1 MLWQKCSKI
10 RPDDGASVVVG
21 RRATTCPRSAGKPHT
36 GPRDAEFSVVSMKE
50 EHTVHQPNAVLTTRS
65 KRTLKA
71 EVTFDKLF
79 QKLYNVEFWLLAY
92 QRMAPKP
99 GNMTPG
105 VDGKTIDGTG
115 LKLIQDAIADLKAS
129 RYKPIPVRRVYIPT
143 PNGKQRPLGIPSF
156 RDKLLGTVLKL
167 ILEAIYEPTFSD
179 HSQGFRPERSCH
191 TALATVKRDMNGVRW
206 WVEGDIKGY
215 FDNVNHETLLRILSK
230 RITAKRFLHLIG
242 QLLKAGYVEDWRY
255 PQTYSGVPQGGALSP
270 VLSNIYLNELD
281 RTMATQIAEF
291 NRGKARLLR
300 REYNRLRAAVGKA
313 KKKARVPGDGQ
324 RYQMLQTQMLQTEAK
339 DPMDPD
345 FRRMYYVRYADDFL
359 GGINGNQAEAEALK
373 MWLGDYL
380 RNDLQLELSGEKT
393 LVTSAKKR
401 VRFLGYDIKRCSGNR
416 ILRYH
421 RVQGVKTRRTGTDQ
435 LSLLMPPD
443 KTIAFA
449 KEYGETTT
457 WQGQQRN
464 KRLNLSEL
472 EILMTYNAEGRGFLG
487 YYSLADNLKD
497 AAGGVLWIRM
507 TSFFC
512 TLAGKRR
519 SSIKK
524 VIKSLTRGPN
534 RYVIALEKEGK
545 GTKEYELIS
554 STKQLKKG
562 KVIYGQ
568 VDLLPETGMYQS
580 RNELG
585 KRLLAHEC
593 EWCGIP
599 DSQVEVHHIRKRGN
613 LTGKAP
619 WERQMIERRRKTM
632 VLCIECHDE
641 LHAGTL
647 SEKKKKLRKIRRA
660 GYAETYKSGSEG
672 GSVRPDVAIC

>member
-242 QLLKAGYVEDWRY
+242 QFLKAGYAEDWKY
-255 PQTYSGVPQGGALSP
+255 HQTYSGVPQGGTLSP
-270 VLSNIYLNELD
+270 VLSNIYLDELD
-281 RTMATQIAEF
+281 RAMAMKIAEF
-291 NRGKARLLR
+291 NQGKKRKETRAYHNLTNLIYRAKQKAR
-300 REYNRLRAAVGKA
+300 KT
-313 KKKARVPGDGQ
+313 GDWS
-324 RYQMLQTQMLQTEAK
+324 THK
-339 DPMDPD
+339 
-345 FRRMYYVRYADDFL
+345 
-359 GGINGNQAEAEALK
+359 ALK
-373 MWLGDYL
+373 QKQLNWEATAPRDPGYRRFQYL
-380 RNDLQLELSGEKT
+380 R
-393 LVTSAKKR
+393 
-401 VRFLGYDIKRCSGNR
+401 Y
-416 ILRYH
+416 
-421 RVQGVKTRRTGTDQ
+421 
-435 LSLLMPPD
+435 
-443 KTIAFA
+443 
-449 KEYGETTT
+449 
-457 WQGQQRN
+457 
-464 KRLNLSEL
+464 
-472 EILMTYNAEGRGFLG
+472 
-487 YYSLADNLKD
+487 
-497 AAGGVLWIRM
+497 
-507 TSFFC
+507 
-512 TLAGKRR
+512 
-519 SSIKK
+519 
-524 VIKSLTRGPN
+524 
-534 RYVIALEKEGK
+534 
-545 GTKEYELIS
+545 
-554 STKQLKKG
+554 
-562 KVIYGQ
+562 
-568 VDLLPETGMYQS
+568 
-580 RNELG
+580 
-585 KRLLAHEC
+585 
-593 EWCGIP
+593 
-599 DSQVEVHHIRKRGN
+599 
-613 LTGKAP
+613 
-619 WERQMIERRRKTM
+619 
-632 VLCIECHDE
+632 
-641 LHAGTL
+641 
-647 SEKKKKLRKIRRA
+647 
-660 GYAETYKSGSEG
+660 
-672 GSVRPDVAIC
+672 

>member
-21 RRATTCPRSAGKPHT
+21 RRATTCPRSAGKPHI

-115 LKLIQDAIADLKAS
+115 LKLIQ
-129 RYKPIPVRRVYIPT
+129 
-143 PNGKQRPLGIPSF
+143 
-156 RDKLLGTVLKL
+156 
-167 ILEAIYEPTFSD
+167 EAIYEPTFSD

-230 RITAKRFLHLIG
+230 RITDKRFLHLIG
-242 QLLKAGYVEDWRY
+242 QFLKAGYVEDWRY

-497 AAGGVLWIRM
+497 AAGGVL
-507 TSFFC
+507 
-512 TLAGKRR
+512 
-519 SSIKK
+519 
-524 VIKSLTRGPN
+524 
-534 RYVIALEKEGK
+534 
-545 GTKEYELIS
+545 
-554 STKQLKKG
+554 
-562 KVIYGQ
+562 
-568 VDLLPETGMYQS
+568 
-580 RNELG
+580 
-585 KRLLAHEC
+585 
-593 EWCGIP
+593 
-599 DSQVEVHHIRKRGN
+599 
-613 LTGKAP
+613 
-619 WERQMIERRRKTM
+619 
-632 VLCIECHDE
+632 
-641 LHAGTL
+641 
-647 SEKKKKLRKIRRA
+647 
-660 GYAETYKSGSEG
+660 
-672 GSVRPDVAIC
+672 